1 MKKVGTSIDFYHW
14 AILIVTIGAL
24 AGPTT
29 FVMVGLLVALLAL
42 IYHWLPGSSYDQP
55 LSQKAGQQLYAGLL
69 FVLGLLL
76 FAKFAAGLFPLSSK
90 PWC

>member
-29 FVMVGLLVALLAL
+29 FVMVGSLL
-42 IYHWLPGSSYDQP
+42 IDYQT
-55 LSQKAGQQLYAGLL
+55 
-69 FVLGLLL
+69 LLL
-76 FAKFAAGLFPLSSK
+76 
-90 PWC
+90 